1 MNDATRA
8 MHAGACAKAASSRR
22 RALTLPGKTNA
33 MNVRATLVNFTA
45 IAALCGALM
54 ACSGNDPE
62 AMLAS
67 AKDYLAKNDAKSA
80 VIQLKNALE
89 KNPDLGEAR
98 YLLGRS
104 LLATGDVPAAEKE
117 LRRARDLKY
126 PADQVDPA
134 LASAWARLG
143 RYQQV
148 VDEMAQAKAATPSGT
163 AELKTAVG
171 QAELGIGKPDLA
183 KAAFAEAHAADAGY
197 APAYLGDAVLAAR
210 DGDFATALAATDK
223 ALASAPNLAEALQLK
238 ADILLAQ
245 GRIDE
250 AITGYR
256 KVLVE
261 NPGYLPA
268 HWALVGLLVRENK
281 PADADKALEAL
292 KAVAPKHPKTFYY
305 EALVRV
311 SQRNYAA
318 ARDAIQQE
326 LAMVADDPVGTVL
339 SAAIDFELH
348 DYVHAESTLTKALSR
363 SPQNDYARRLL
374 VSTYLQ
380 MRQPGKALETL
391 KPMLGRIDKD
401 PVMQSVAGEVYLQNG
416 DPAQAADYFETAAT
430 LDPKA
435 ARAKTGL
442 AMTRL
447 AQGDTAA
454 GVKELEAASAVDPG
468 AQPDL
473 MLISVALRRR
483 DWDSALAAID
493 ALEKKQPNQPLA
505 PNLRGLALL
514 GKNDLPGARKSFE
527 RALAIDATYFPAV
540 ASLARVDL
548 AEHHPDAAQKRF
560 EDFIA
565 KNPKSSQ
572 AMLALAEVRAGSG
585 GSKEEVAGLIEKAIK
600 TAPNEVEPRLALVRH
615 YMRSGDPR
623 QAASVAQDAL
633 NALPGRADLYDALG
647 QAQQA
652 AGNANEALVA
662 YGRYAEAAPDSP
674 LPYVRMATLHLMAR
688 DFSAAA
694 DSFRRALAI
703 KPDFV
708 DAQMGLAAIDVG
720 QNKVADA
727 LGIATDMQKQRPKEA
742 VGFTLEGDIHAA
754 RHDWPKAIAA
764 YRQAMS
770 VAGTTASAAK
780 VHFALSASG
789 QTADA
794 DKMAAA
800 WLHDHPADDAFRFAL
815 AEQATQR
822 KDYAAAIRYYQQ
834 ALQNEPDNAV
844 LLNNLAWVAGQVN
857 DPHALEYAERANKI
871 APDQPRILDTLGVLL
886 VDKGDAKRGVDLL
899 RRAVELA
906 PGLPAIRLN
915 LARALVKTGQ
925 PEAAKKE
932 LDTLASLGDK
942 FNDQAEVARLR
953 RGL

>member
-8 MHAGACAKAASSRR
+8 MHAGTCAKVGRRR
-22 RALTLPGKTNA
+22 RALPMPGKTNA
-33 MNVRATLVNFTA
+33 MNVRATVVQLTA
-45 IAALCGALM
+45 IAALCGALA
-54 ACSGNDPE
+54 ACSGNNPD

-67 AKDYLAKNDAKSA
+67 AKDYLAKNDTKSA

-98 YLLGRS
+98 YLLGRT
-104 LLATGDVPAAEKE
+104 LLASGDVPAAEKE

-134 LASAWARLG
+134 LASAWTKLG

-148 VDEMAQAKAATPSGT
+148 VDEMAQAKAATPAGT
-163 AELKTAVG
+163 AELKTALG

-210 DGDFATALAATDK
+210 DGDYAAAMAATDK
-223 ALASAPNLAEALQLK
+223 ALASAPDLADALQLK
-238 ADILLAQ
+238 ADILLSQ

-250 AITGYR
+250 AITAYR
-256 KVLVE
+256 AVLAR
-261 NPGYLPA
+261 NQDYLPS

-281 PADADKALEAL
+281 TAEADKALEAL

-305 EALVRV
+305 ESLVRAA
-311 SQRNYAA
+311 QHNYAG
-318 ARDAIQQE
+318 AREAIQQE
-326 LAMVADDPVGTVL
+326 LAMLPDDPVGTVL
-339 SAAIDFELH
+339 SAAIDIELR
-348 DYVHAESTLTKALSR
+348 DFVRAESTLVKALSR
-363 SPQNDYARRLL
+363 SPQNDFARRLL

-401 PVMQSVAGEVYLQNG
+401 SVMQSVAGEVYLQNG
-416 DPAQAADYFETAAT
+416 DPSQAADYFEKAAA
-430 LDPKA
+430 LDPKGTR
-435 ARAKTGL
+435 ARTGL

-454 GVKELEAASAVDPG
+454 GVKELEAAAAVDPG
-468 AQPDL
+468 SRSDL

-483 DWDSALAAID
+483 QWDDALAAID
-493 ALEKKQPNQPLA
+493 VLDKKQPNQPLA
-505 PNLRGLALL
+505 SNLRGLALL
-514 GKNDLPGARKSFE
+514 GKHDLPAARQSFE
-527 RALAIDATYFPAV
+527 HALAIDATYFPAV
-540 ASLARVDL
+540 VSLSRVDM
-548 AEHHPDAAQKRF
+548 AEHKPDAAQKRL
-560 EDFIA
+560 EDFVA

-572 AMLALAEVRAGSG
+572 AMLALAEIRAAG
-585 GSKEEVAGLIEKAIK
+585 GASKAEVAGLIDKAIK
-600 TAPNEVEPRLALVRH
+600 TNPNQVEPRLALVRH
-615 YMRSGDPR
+615 YMRSGDPK
-623 QAASVAQDAL
+623 QAATVAQDAL
-633 NALPGRADLYDALG
+633 TALPGRADLYDALG

-652 AGNANEALVA
+652 AGNTNDALVA
-662 YGRYAEAAPDSP
+662 YGRFAEAAPDSP
-674 LPYVRMATLHLMAR
+674 VPYLRMATLHLMAR
-688 DFSAAA
+688 NQAAAA

-708 DAQMGLAAIDVG
+708 EAQEGLAAVDLG

-727 LGIATDMQKQRPKEA
+727 LGIAKDMQKQRPKES
-742 VGFTLEGDIHAA
+742 VGYALEGEIYAA
-754 RHDWPKAIAA
+754 RHEWPKAIAA
-764 YRQAMS
+764 YRQAMNVS
-770 VAGTTASAAK
+770 GTTASAAK
-780 VHFALSASG
+780 LHSAMVAAG
-789 QTADA
+789 QTAEA

-800 WLHDHPADDAFRFAL
+800 WLRDHQTDDAFRFAL

-822 KDYAAAIRYYQQ
+822 KDYTTAVRYYQQ
-834 ALQNEPDNAV
+834 TLVNEPGNAV

-899 RRAVELA
+899 RHAVELA

>member
-8 MHAGACAKAASSRR
+8 MHAGACAKAASRRR
-22 RALTLPGKTNA
+22 RALTLPGKPNA
-33 MNVRATLVNFTA
+33 MNARATIVHFTA
-45 IAALCGALM
+45 IAALCGALV
-54 ACSGNDPE
+54 ACSGNNPE

-67 AKDYLAKNDAKSA
+67 AKDYLAKKDTKSA

-104 LLATGDVPAAEKE
+104 LLATGDLPAAEKE

-134 LASAWARLG
+134 LASTWVGLG
-143 RYQQV
+143 RNQQV
-148 VDEMAQAKAATPSGT
+148 VDEMTQAKGATPAAT
-163 AELKTAVG
+163 AELKTALG

-210 DGDFATALAATDK
+210 DGNYPGALAATDK
-223 ALASAPNLAEALQLK
+223 ALASAPDLAEALQLK
-238 ADILLAQ
+238 ADILLSQ
-245 GRIDE
+245 GRVDE
-250 AITGYR
+250 AIAGYR
-256 KVLVE
+256 AVLAK
-261 NPGYLPA
+261 NQDYLPA

-281 PADADKALEAL
+281 PADANKALEAL
-292 KAVAPKHPKTFYY
+292 KAVAPKHSKTYYY
-305 EALVRV
+305 EALVGV

-326 LAMVADDPVGTVL
+326 LALLPDDPIGTVL

-348 DYVHAESTLTKALSR
+348 DYVHAESTLLKTLSR
-363 SPQNDYARRLL
+363 SPQNDFARRLL

-401 PVMQSVAGEVYLQNG
+401 SVMQSVAGEVYLQNG
-416 DPAQAADYFETAAT
+416 DPAQAADYFEKAAT
-430 LDPKA
+430 LDPKG
-435 ARAKTGL
+435 ARARTGL

-454 GVKELEAASAVDPG
+454 GVKELEAAAAVDPG
-468 AQPDL
+468 SRSDL
-473 MLISVALRRR
+473 MLISVALRRGQ
-483 DWDSALAAID
+483 WDDALAAID
-493 ALEKKQPNQPLA
+493 ALDEKQPNQPLA

-514 GKNDLPGARKSFE
+514 GKHDLPGARQNFE
-527 RALAIDATYFPAV
+527 RALALDATYFPAV
-540 ASLARVDL
+540 VSLARVDMT
-548 AEHHPDAAQKRF
+548 EHKPEAAQKRL

-565 KNPKSSQ
+565 KNPNSSQ
-572 AMLALAEVRAGSG
+572 AILALAEIRAAG
-585 GSKEEVAGLIEKAIK
+585 GAPKAEVAGLIDKAIK
-600 TAPNEVEPRLALVRH
+600 ATPNQVEPRLALVRY

-623 QAASVAQDAL
+623 QAATVAQDAL

-652 AGNANEALVA
+652 AGNTNEALIA
-662 YGRYAEAAPDSP
+662 YGRFAEAAPDSP
-674 LPYVRMATLHLMAR
+674 LPYVRMATLHLVAR
-688 DFSAAA
+688 DYSAAA

-708 DAQMGLAAIDVG
+708 DAQEGLAAIELG

-727 LGIATDMQKQRPKEA
+727 LGIAKDMQKQRPKES
-742 VGFTLEGDIHAA
+742 VGYALEGEIYAA

-764 YRQAMS
+764 YRQALN

-780 VHFALSASG
+780 LHAALVAAG
-789 QTADA
+789 QPAEA
-794 DKMAAA
+794 EKMAAA
-800 WLHDHPADDAFRFAL
+800 WLRDHQTDDAFRFAL

-822 KDYAAAIRYYQQ
+822 KDYTTAVRYYQE
-834 ALQNEPDNAV
+834 ALLNEPGNAV